1 MRIAYTVVIALYL
14 VVATVRLKLRE
25 SLKDAEKMNI
35 REAIRSYPRALK
47 EGVSVWKTMPRSTRF
62 VFFSELIVRFSNS
75 LTQVLLLVYAFNVL
89 QIGGIPTLG
98 LSAEIDPALQ
108 LARIRWGY
116 VLTALFVCMI
126 ILSFPV
132 GRLLDRIGRKK
143 PLILSNLLIVPA
155 ILLFAFG
162 NYWTLY
168 IAMPLLGF
176 SMLLGF
182 SSYQTLF
189 ADLIP
194 QAQRGKVMG
203 SMNFFAY
210 ILMAIAGAAGGF
222 LCDYMSPQLPFILTI
237 LRSFPRHS

>member
-1 MRIAYTVVIALYL
+1 L
-14 VVATVRLKLRE
+14 E
-25 SLKDAEKMNI
+25 DS
-35 REAIRSYPRALK
+35 
-47 EGVSVWKTMPRSTRF
+47 
-62 VFFSELIVRFSNS
+62 
-75 LTQVLLLVYAFNVL
+75 
-89 QIGGIPTLG
+89 
-98 LSAEIDPALQ
+98 
-108 LARIRWGY
+108 
-116 VLTALFVCMI
+116 
-126 ILSFPV
+126 
-132 GRLLDRIGRKK
+132 DRIGRKK

-222 LCDYMSPQLPFILTI
+222 LYDYMSPQLPFILTI
-237 LRSFPRHS
+237 LLIIPSTLLILRVREQKPEERQL